1 MNMENKYV
9 TMHET
14 IKTMFKEG
22 YCSLCG
28 SKNVETNF
36 QVCVDCQKL
45 STADEA
51 DPARYLAEIARLKK
65 LLSLCE
71 YMEVR

>member
-1 MNMENKYV
+1 MENKYV
-9 TMHET
+9 IMNDT

-22 YCSLCG
+22 YCPLCG
-28 SKNVETNF
+28 SKNVDTNN
-36 QVCVDCQKL
+36 QVCLDCQKL
-45 STADEA
+45 SSENEE

-71 YMEVR
+71 YMEVQ